1 MTRRKEAG
9 SQPPSTEPQSASTI
23 STDGQTQSIRPR
35 NLNEVIILIEN
46 GQEVYTRT
54 PLPTQYPEDLHEV
67 WAANGL
73 VPEERPLNGFTSDA
87 PPPARPARLNPP
99 PLEY

>member
-1 MTRRKEAG
+1 MGRKKEAR
-9 SQPPSTEPQSASTI
+9 PPEIKPHSDPPI
-23 STDGQTQSIRPR
+23 STDGQTQPISPK
-35 NLNEVIILIEN
+35 NLNELIILIEN

-54 PLPTQYPEDLHEV
+54 PLPTRYPEDLHEV